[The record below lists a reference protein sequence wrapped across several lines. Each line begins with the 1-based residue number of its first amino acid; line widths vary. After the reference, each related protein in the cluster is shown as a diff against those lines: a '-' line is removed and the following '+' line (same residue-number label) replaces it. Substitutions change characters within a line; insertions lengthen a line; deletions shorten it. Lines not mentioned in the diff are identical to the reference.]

1 MERFKRLGLYLDEW
15 PDDANVLA
23 YAARLAQLAQIEMM
37 QVVYYSRRAPDDPR
51 GPFDHEGMLHR
62 HLPAELLNCTSLRV
76 VRRGAVEE
84 ILRAAREH
92 ALDLILAGRTLPASQ
107 LATGHAFNRLV
118 RKAPCSVMLVPEG
131 AAVHLSRVLVPVDF
145 SEHARLAL
153 ETAVDLARASGKP
166 HPQLHVQTVF
176 SVGYG
181 YSKTG
186 LTLEE
191 AVAELEQRNRQRLEE
206 FVHAAV
212 DTTGLSC
219 ELHCSSSDEPEQA
232 ILQLAQ
238 ARKVDLICVGSRGL
252 SGMASVILG
261 GTAER
266 IVAQASI
273 PTLIVKRKGETLG
286 LLDALLGR

>member
-1 MERFKRLGLYLDEW
+1 MEQFKRLGLYLDEW
-15 PDDANVLA
+15 PDDVNVLA
-23 YAARLAQLAQIEMM
+23 FATRIAQLADSEMI
-37 QVVYYSRRAPDDPR
+37 QVVYYSRRPPDDPQ
-51 GPFDHEGMLHR
+51 GPFDHEGMLR
-62 HLPAELLNCTSLRV
+62 THLPAELMNRTTLRI
-76 VRRGAVEE
+76 VREGAVEE
-84 ILRAAREH
+84 VLRAAREH

-107 LATGHAFNRLV
+107 LATGHAFNRLA
-118 RKAPCSVMLVPEG
+118 RKAPCSVLLVPEG

-145 SEHARLAL
+145 SEHAKLAL
-153 ETAVDLARASGKP
+153 QAAVKLARAAGKP
-166 HPQLHVQTVF
+166 NPQVHVQTVF

-191 AVAELEQRNRQRLEE
+191 AVAELERRNRQRLED
-206 FVHAAV
+206 FVR
-212 DTTGLSC
+212 DIDMSGLTC
-219 ELHCSSSDEPEQA
+219 ELYCSASDEPENA

-252 SGMASVILG
+252 SRMASVILG

-266 IVAQASI
+266 IVAQASV

-286 LLDALLGR
+286 LLDLLLGR